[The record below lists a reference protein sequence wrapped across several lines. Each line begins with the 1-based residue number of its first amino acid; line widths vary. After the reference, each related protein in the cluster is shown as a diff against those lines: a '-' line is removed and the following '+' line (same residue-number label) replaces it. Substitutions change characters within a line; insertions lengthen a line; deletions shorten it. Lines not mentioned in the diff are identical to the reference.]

1 MPDLVGHSYPSPPD
15 DSADT
20 PIPEAHDGVD
30 FTAAVA
36 HRSLPAATLP
46 DHQPPYILLITDDRG
61 FGQQVTAALDRLGY
75 RTTMIQTADP
85 AVATSRCASERPDL
99 VLLNIDALSLGG
111 IGLSRRLKGDTPG
124 LRVLT
129 LVHSHELE
137 AAREEA
143 AISGADA
150 VYGLLDLPMQLGE
163 VVKGLIERKALE
175 SEKAPIEPARSLQDR
190 IRTEAKAFDFSALLD
205 GVAATTAQ
213 PAQPTPAA
221 PEMES
226 DIPHHPWLE
235 ETELRRITPV
245 SGQPSNRRKLKPA
258 LFALAGIAAVALPV
272 LLLNSGVM
280 QSTGEVNAI
289 SSVPSTPDINLTARK
304 GMPHPPLTPG
314 ARKDQPQPDGDIPR
328 DAQEK
333 VFAAYGMPPT
343 VAQQYVVVR
352 LIPAGIGGTMDP
364 WNLFPTTPWFADLK
378 SRLDKKLVDLV
389 ASGQMTAAQ
398 AEAELKDDW
407 VKATHRYYIRN
418 YGIPNPNEAREK
430 ENSLKW

>member
-15 DSADT
+15 DSADSQ
-20 PIPEAHDGVD
+20 IPKANEGVD
-30 FTAAVA
+30 FTAAVT
-36 HRSLPAATLP
+36 HRTLPTATLP

-75 RTTMIQTADP
+75 RTAMIQTADP

-163 VVKGLIERKALE
+163 VVKDLIERKALE

-205 GVAATTAQ
+205 GVAAQ
-213 PAQPTPAA
+213 PAQPTPTA
-221 PEMES
+221 PEFES
-226 DIPHHPWLE
+226 NSPDHPWLDE
-235 ETELRRITPV
+235 KELRHGLPLPV
-245 SGQPSNRRKLKPA
+245 KSPGRRRLKPV
-258 LFALAGIAAVALPV
+258 LFALAGIAAVAVPIY
-272 LLLNSGVM
+272 LLNSGLM
-280 QSTGEVNAI
+280 QPAGEVNAI
-289 SSVPSTPDINLTARK
+289 STAPSTPDINLTARK
-304 GMPHPPLTPG
+304 GMPYRPLTPG
-314 ARKDQPQPDGDIPR
+314 ERSDQPQPDGDIPK

-333 VFAAYGMPPT
+333 VFAAYGMTPT

-352 LIPAGIGGTMDP
+352 LIPAGIGGTVDP

-398 AEAELKDDW
+398 AEVELKDDW
-407 VKATHRYYIRN
+407 VKASHRYYIRN
-418 YGIPNPNEAREK
+418 YGIQNPNDAREK